1 MVASLLAASC
11 AAATARRRQGS
22 LQPEA
27 YTRPLQLAHV
37 PKTGGTSLEDL
48 AAQAGVQWG
57 LHRSDWPGQTPSND
71 TYQECAHGC
80 KGTEQPC
87 SPWHLPP
94 AYFEG
99 REDSPYAGSH
109 VFCVARHP
117 FVRRKEARTWHLPGT
132 SRGACCSRASPVH
145 TVEIP

>member
-1 MVASLLAASC
+1 M
-11 AAATARRRQGS
+11 
-22 LQPEA
+22 QPKA

-71 TYQECAHGC
+71 TKQECAHGC

-94 AYFEG
+94 AYRLF
-99 REDSPYAGSH
+99 
-109 VFCVARHP
+109 
-117 FVRRKEARTWHLPGT
+117 
-132 SRGACCSRASPVH
+132 SR
-145 TVEIP
+145 